1 MRTIDILVSAA
12 SDVQKESA
20 IAEHL
25 ICSLAAEFDLP
36 VSISYS
42 NRLRGAKED
51 AAVER
56 KDPEDESTP
65 VLRLFFWDCP
75 ALERDDL
82 PEPDQTQ
89 YDLVICLL
97 WSRLISVP
105 VEKWV
110 SPNGSLPLS
119 ATNYEIGSILGQ
131 SHQISQVQKLRV
143 YRNRAT
149 PDSLLEPKAE
159 REEMCQQWDAV
170 QDFFARWE
178 KDDEIEFRERC
189 HEFLDLEEFA
199 NLFRQHFRDFL
210 IEQLDGGIDPKKVP
224 VQNRFRGSNPFLGL
238 NFFNF
243 EHAAF
248 YYGRT
253 KAIGEVLDALKKQA
267 TARKSFVLV
276 LGPSGS
282 GKSSL
287 LRAGVLPLLTRGGTP
302 VGNGPWSRAI
312 TRPGVGDPIDTLAAA
327 LEAKLALP
335 EPPDSGTPDESLS
348 LASRLKKDPENAA
361 SQIAEVLGKT
371 KMRLALVVDQLE
383 ELFFGVSPVLQRKYV
398 TALCA
403 LARCD
408 GIYVM
413 AALRSEFYAH
423 YQRFPEL
430 VNLTSGGGRYELQLP
445 AEPEIANMIR
455 LPAEAAGL
463 RFERDSETGRSLDDF
478 LLKAAA
484 NSSDPLPLLEHVLSR
499 LYNRQLD
506 RKDGLL
512 LWSDYCQFGR
522 FKNALVQHAE
532 TVFLAL
538 NRDEQSVFKLV
549 VRQLLAPGAGK
560 ENVLIRRPVP
570 YHDLVSSPKLNHRQ
584 SAAARSVIDCLTN
597 EGLLSAD
604 TDSKHC
610 RLISFP
616 QEVLLNNWPTL
627 WRSLSEDQHFFGM
640 RGRLDES
647 LRLWLSRGAQSN
659 HLLHDR
665 IALAEAET
673 LLRDFGSELSE
684 NQIDYIQKS
693 LARQK
698 RRGRARNYL
707 GLAAVIVLAVFAV
720 IVAAEQFNSASQRN
734 QTKQDGQA
742 VPPDGSLSSKDTT
755 ALEAQLKE
763 AQEKVELAQQNA
775 ELANRQ
781 RTALETELKT
791 AADKLNQV
799 QDAELTDSKGKA
811 LQTPKEAEEKPK
823 QVRGNSDEMSSQLSA
838 LQVQLKQEQNK
849 AQKAQA
855 DADSLG
861 NTRNALQSQLKQAEA
876 KALLAQQNADL
887 VSNQRSALET
897 QLKETEEK
905 LKQAQANPGAAA
917 SQLGALQAQLKQEQ
931 DKEQKAQAN
940 ADSLTSERN
949 AWQDRLKATEEKLS
963 QAQGNS
969 EAAAIQ
975 LSAFQA
981 QLKQEQEKQQT
992 AQAKADALTSERN
1005 ALQSQLKQAE
1015 AKALLAQQNADL
1027 VSSQRGALETQLQ
1040 EAEEKLKQTQ
1050 TNSGDAAGQLSALQ
1064 AQVKQEQDK
1073 EKKAQ
1078 ANADASTSER
1088 NALQSQLKA
1097 TQEKL
1102 NQAQAN
1108 SGDAASQFSAL
1119 QAQLKQEQDK
1129 EQKAQANA
1137 DASTSERNAL
1147 QSQLKQAEAKAVLA
1161 QQNADLVSSQRGAL
1175 ETQLQEA
1182 EEKLKQAQTN
1192 PGAPA
1197 SQSGALQAQLKQE
1210 QDKEQKAQV
1219 NADELTNER
1228 NALQGQLK
1236 ATQEKLNQAQA
1247 NSGDA
1252 ASQLSALQTQLKQE
1266 QDKELK
1272 AYAKANSLTG
1282 ERDAIQDQL
1291 EQAEARA
1298 LLAQQNAG
1306 LVNSQRSELEAQ
1318 LKEAE
1323 EKLNQA
1329 QVNSGGAASQ
1339 LSALQAQLKQEQDK
1353 GKKTQ
1358 ADADALTSE
1367 RNGLQS
1373 QLKQA
1378 EAKALLAQ
1386 QNADLVSSRQRTL
1399 ETRLKEAED
1408 KRTQAQANSGDA
1420 ASQLNALQAQL
1431 KQEQEKGKK
1440 AQADAD
1446 ALTGERNSLQSQL
1459 KQAEAKAL
1467 LAQQNADLVSSQQ
1480 RTLETQL
1487 KEAKEKLKQAQAN
1500 SGDAAS
1506 QLNALQAQLKQEQE
1520 REQTAQ
1526 ANADALTSERNG
1538 LQSQLKQAEAK
1549 ALLDQQSAD
1558 LVISQRS
1565 ALETQLKETQEKL
1578 KQAKASSGDTASQLS
1593 GVQARL
1599 YFPQSASPVP
1609 SPSTNPSETA
1619 NPPESPSSGNDE
1631 TSGNEESLKDF
1642 VLGYLRTVAS
1652 NDTSVQRRYFAGQVS
1667 FYGRG
1672 VLDASNVEA
1681 STEEY
1686 HREWPIRQW
1695 TPRGEAR
1702 IARLRH
1708 RDRFVVYQPFRWA
1721 VSDGSRHAQGNSTLY
1736 LRIQRDS
1743 QGEFRIVNVHQL
1755 DR

>member
-51 AAVER
+51 AAVDR

-65 VLRLFFWDCP
+65 VVRLFFWDCP

-105 VEKWV
+105 VEKCV
-110 SPNGSLPLS
+110 VPNSGLPWS
-119 ATNYEIGSILGQ
+119 ATNNEIDSILGQ
-131 SHQISQVQKLRV
+131 SQRTSEVQRLRV

-149 PDSLLEPKAE
+149 PDFVLEPKE
-159 REEMCQQWDAV
+159 QREEMCRQWDAA
-170 QDFFARWE
+170 QDFFAKWE
-178 KDDEIEFRERC
+178 KDNEIQFREC
-189 HEFLDLEEFA
+189 CQEFLDLEEFA
-199 NLFRQHFRDFL
+199 NFFRQHFRNFL
-210 IEQLDGGIDPKKVP
+210 VEQLDRRIDQKKAP
-224 VQNRFRGSNPFLGL
+224 LQNRSRGLNPFRGL
-238 NFFNF
+238 NFFDS

-253 KAIGEVLDALKKQA
+253 RAIGEVLDALKRQA
-267 TARKSFVLV
+267 TAKKSLVLV

-302 VGNGPWSRAI
+302 VGNGPWSRVI

-327 LEAKLALP
+327 LEAKLPLP
-335 EPPDSGTPDESLS
+335 EPQDSATPDESPS

-403 LARCD
+403 LARCE
-408 GIYVM
+408 GIYIM

-430 VNLTSGGGRYELQLP
+430 VNLTSGGGSYELQLP

-455 LPAEAAGL
+455 FPAEAAGL
-463 RFERDSETGRSLDDF
+463 RFERDSETGRGLDDF
-478 LLKAAA
+478 LLKAAT

-512 LWSDYCQFGR
+512 LWSDYCQLGR

-532 TVFLAL
+532 SVFLAL

-610 RLISFP
+610 RLISVP

-707 GLAAVIVLAVFAV
+707 GLAAVIVFAVFAV
-720 IVAAEQFNSASQRN
+720 IVAAERFNSANQPN
-734 QTKQDGQA
+734 QTKPDVQA
-742 VPPDGSLSSKDTT
+742 TPPDGSLSSKDTT

-763 AQEKVELAQQNA
+763 AEEKVELAQQNA

-791 AADKLNQV
+791 AADKLKQL
-799 QDAELTDSKGKA
+799 QDAELTDSEGKA
-811 LQTPKEAEEKPK
+811 LQTQLKEAEEKLK

-838 LQVQLKQEQNK
+838 LQVQLKKEQDK

-855 DADSLG
+855 DADSSA
-861 NTRNALQSQLKQAEA
+861 NARNALQSQLKQAEA

-887 VSNQRSALET
+887 VSSQRSAVES
-897 QLKETEEK
+897 QLKEAEEK
-905 LKQAQANPGAAA
+905 LKQTQANPGAAA

-940 ADSLTSERN
+940 ADALTRERNALQSQLKQVEAKALLAQQNADLVSSQRGALETQLKQAEDKLKQAQANSGDAAGQLSALQAQLKQEQDKEQKAQANADSLTSERN
-949 AWQDRLKATEEKLS
+949 AWQNQLKATQEKLD
-963 QAQGNS
+963 QAQANS
-969 EAAAIQ
+969 GDAAGQ
-975 LSAFQA
+975 LSALQA
-981 QLKQEQEKQQT
+981 QLKQEQDKEQK
-992 AQAKADALTSERN
+992 AQANADASASERN

-1027 VSSQRGALETQLQ
+1027 VSSQRSALETQLK
-1040 EAEEKLKQTQ
+1040 EAEERLKQAQ
-1050 TNSGDAAGQLSALQ
+1050 TNPGA
-1064 AQVKQEQDK
+1064 
-1073 EKKAQ
+1073 
-1078 ANADASTSER
+1078 
-1088 NALQSQLKA
+1088 
-1097 TQEKL
+1097 
-1102 NQAQAN
+1102 
-1108 SGDAASQFSAL
+1108 AASQLGAL
-1119 QAQLKQEQDK
+1119 QAQLKQEQEK
-1129 EQKAQANA
+1129 EQKAQANT
-1137 DASTSERNAL
+1137 DSLTSERNAL
-1147 QSQLKQAEAKAVLA
+1147 QNQLKQTEAKALLA
-1161 QQNADLVSSQRGAL
+1161 QQNADLVSSRRSAL
-1175 ETQLQEA
+1175 EAQLKEA
-1182 EEKLKQAQTN
+1182 EDKLKQ
-1192 PGAPA
+1192 
-1197 SQSGALQAQLKQE
+1197 
-1210 QDKEQKAQV
+1210 V
-1219 NADELTNER
+1219 
-1228 NALQGQLK
+1228 
-1236 ATQEKLNQAQA
+1236 QA

-1252 ASQLSALQTQLKQE
+1252 TNQLGALQAQLKQE

-1272 AYAKANSLTG
+1272 AYAKANSLTS
-1282 ERDAIQDQL
+1282 ERDALQDQL

-1306 LVNSQRSELEAQ
+1306 LVNSQRSELETQ

-1339 LSALQAQLKQEQDK
+1339 LSALQTQLKQAQERELKAQANADSLTSERNALQNELKQAEAKALLAQHSADSQRSALESRLNEAEEERTQAQANSGDAASQLSVLQAQLKQEQEK
-1353 GKKTQ
+1353 GKKAQ
-1358 ADADALTSE
+1358 ADADSLTSE
-1367 RNGLQS
+1367 RTGLQS

-1386 QNADLVSSRQRTL
+1386 QNADLVISQRSTL
-1399 ETRLKEAED
+1399 ETQLNEAEE
-1408 KRTQAQANSGDA
+1408 KLKQVQANSGDA
-1420 ASQLNALQAQL
+1420 A
-1431 KQEQEKGKK
+1431 
-1440 AQADAD
+1440 
-1446 ALTGERNSLQSQL
+1446 SQL

-1467 LAQQNADLVSSQQ
+1467 LAQQNADLV
-1480 RTLETQL
+1480 
-1487 KEAKEKLKQAQAN
+1487 
-1500 SGDAAS
+1500 
-1506 QLNALQAQLKQEQE
+1506 
-1520 REQTAQ
+1520 
-1526 ANADALTSERNG
+1526 
-1538 LQSQLKQAEAK
+1538 
-1549 ALLDQQSAD
+1549 
-1558 LVISQRS
+1558 ISQRS
-1565 ALETQLKETQEKL
+1565 ALETQLKETEEKL
-1578 KQAKASSGDTASQLS
+1578 KQAKASSGDTASQLT

-1599 YFPQSASPVP
+1599 YFPQSASPAS
-1609 SPSTNPSETA
+1609 SPSANASGTA
-1619 NPPESPSSGNDE
+1619 NPPESPSTGNGE
-1631 TSGNEESLKDF
+1631 TSGNEESLKEF

-1695 TPRGEAR
+1695 TPRGEAK

-1708 RDRFVVYQPFRWA
+1708 RDRFIVHQPFRWA